1 MSLMVCLSVSA
12 VEYSKRRV
20 QYRDKYS
27 EKETVIGKVLVP
39 TEKLLWLE
47 WLKEVMN

>member
-1 MSLMVCLSVSA
+1 MGCVSASA
-12 VEYSKRRV
+12 VEYSKRRI

-27 EKETVIGKVLVP
+27 EKETVIGKVLVQ